1 MDIPPPLTKFIPRG
15 EGKKFAN
22 ICKYILNRL
31 AIDKGYNFIPL
42 DDSSGDPFG
51 VDSIS
56 KPNSIGNNFQGYN
69 GNVGFAYTF
78 KPSSDEKLWSK
89 IMADCLK
96 AQGKY
101 KINKLSLL
109 IIVLPENL
117 QMHKIEQFNEKI
129 KNLKLNFNVQFYG
142 HEDLWPLFMMYP
154 EMVSEFYHKLYQ
166 ANPLLIKEILL
177 KVEICCH
184 SFKSEY
190 TLLYPEPF
198 QIRNGDKYEDI
209 WDQMEKVTN
218 HQYSL
223 SNWKK
228 YKNLFDKILINIV
241 RELNYLDSTYSEKI
255 PDEIRAIMI
264 QVIKQLELEIYLYL
278 SLPDFL
284 RNFPYTN
291 ENVFFNVRI
300 KEVIRQLAKLS
311 RKSKEN
317 RQFIELQT
325 SLPV

>member
-1 MDIPPPLTKFIPRG
+1 MFK
-15 EGKKFAN
+15 
-22 ICKYILNRL
+22 
-31 AIDKGYNFIPL
+31 
-42 DDSSGDPFG
+42 SSG
-51 VDSIS
+51 
-56 KPNSIGNNFQGYN
+56 
-69 GNVGFAYTF
+69 
-78 KPSSDEKLWSK
+78 
-89 IMADCLK
+89 
-96 AQGKY
+96 KY
-101 KINKLSLL
+101 EINKLSLL

-117 QMHKIEQFNEKI
+117 QMHKIEHFNEKI
-129 KNLKLNFNVQFYG
+129 KKLKLNFNVQFYG

-209 WDQMEKVTN
+209 WDEMEKVTN

-228 YKNLFDKILINIV
+228 YRNLFDKILINIV

-284 RNFPYTN
+284 RNFPDTN

-311 RKSKEN
+311 RKSKEK